1 MRQPHIPEQAVVS
14 LLVKDQ
20 LAVAT
25 KAGIDFAVTVEVGG
39 KVPGTVVV
47 VKVENGTLA
56 DVDEETDIFTAS
68 IGKLRLAMSSGDSK
82 FREG

>member
-1 MRQPHIPEQAVVS
+1 MRQPYIPEQAVVS
-14 LLVKDQ
+14 LLIKDQ

-56 DVDEETDIFTAS
+56 DVDEETDVFTAS
-68 IGKLRLAMSSGDSK
+68 TSN
-82 FREG
+82 

>member
-25 KAGIDFAVTVEVGG
+25 KAGIDFAVTVKIGG

-47 VKVENGTLA
+47 VEIENSTFA
-56 DVDEETDIFTAS
+56 DVDEETDVFTAS
-68 IGKLRLAMSSGDSK
+68 IGS
-82 FREG
+82 